1 MRISTSQIFDS
12 GARGI
17 GRNQVDLFKL
27 QNQLSTGRKILTS
40 EDDPIASAQV
50 LVLTQSKEVSAQ
62 FLKNQSDAQGK
73 LNIVESQVASA
84 SDLLQNVRDRLVQA
98 GSTSLSNSDRSYIAQ
113 ELEAR
118 FSELMG
124 IANAQ
129 DGSGNYLFSGYQGA
143 VIPFSATA
151 SGVAYQGDDGQR
163 LLQVD
168 ASRQMATNVTGKE
181 LFEAVRNGNGVFAT
195 STGGNAGGGNTG
207 TGVIDQGSVKN
218 LAAWNSGINDSTL
231 WSNTPPIGV
240 EIGFA
245 VNGATGEL
253 EYSLYEVGVGAPISG
268 PNQFVPGQSIDL
280 MNGATNL
287 GISVVIKGQP
297 SAGDTFAVTPSTNQ
311 SIFTT
316 LRNAINALTQGVGG
330 GNTPTEYVNDLAGG
344 LQNIDQALE
353 NVNKVRSTVGS
364 NLKEL
369 DSLANSGEDLQLQ
382 YTSSLSALQDLD
394 YAQAITDMSKKMM
407 QLEAAQLSF
416 KQISQLSL
424 FNIL

>member
-17 GRNQVDLFKL
+17 SRNQVDLYKL
-27 QNQLSTGRKILTS
+27 QNQLSTGRKVLTP
-40 EDDPIASAQV
+40 EDDPIASAQA

-73 LNIVESQVASA
+73 LSIVESQVGSVG
-84 SDLLQNVRDRLVQA
+84 DLLQNVRERLVQA
-98 GSTSLSNSDRSYIAQ
+98 GSTTLTNSDRSYIAQ

-143 VIPFSATA
+143 VKPFSTTA
-151 SGVAYQGDDGQR
+151 SGIAYQGDDGKR

-168 ASRQMATNVTGKE
+168 ASRQMATNVSGKE
-181 LFEAVRNGNGVFAT
+181 LFESIRNGNGSFVTSAAT
-195 STGGNAGGGNTG
+195 TGAGAPVNTG
-207 TGVIDQGSVKN
+207 SGVIDEGSVTDPAKWSAA
-218 LAAWNSGINDSTL
+218 LASYPGGVQIQFSVVGGITSYQLFDSPAGT
-231 WSNTPPIGV
+231 T
-240 EIGFA
+240 A
-245 VNGATGEL
+245 YT
-253 EYSLYEVGVGAPISG
+253 AP
-268 PNQFVPGQSIDL
+268 QTYTPGQSIKLERTTAPPSDF
-280 MNGATNL
+280 GASL
-287 GISVVIKGQP
+287 VISGQP
-297 SAGDTFAVTPSTNQ
+297 ANNDVFTVTPSTNQ
-311 SIFTT
+311 SVFTT
-316 LRNAINALTQGVGG
+316 LRNAINTLTSGIGG
-330 GNTPTEYVNDLAGG
+330 AYTSTEYSNRLAEG
-344 LQNIDQALE
+344 LTDIDQALE

-369 DSLANSGEDLQLQ
+369 DSLTSSGEDMQLQ
-382 YTSSLSALQDLD
+382 YASSLSALQDLD
-394 YAQAITDMSKKMM
+394 YTQAITEMSKKQV

-424 FNIL
+424 FSIL